1 MSTSSSRHNARK
13 GASSSKTNI
22 VARYGKGGAK
32 QSQMKH
38 QQHQSDQQ
46 ENKSVSQILMSEHNP
61 VHKLQ
66 KNFSRYVRTN
76 DRRMMMKA
84 MKDCRRLSNIPIR
97 SLDTKPLL
105 IKSDTEWKELETEVS
120 KSKITLNGITFTG
133 RDERKRREAMQILKK
148 LCEKITE
155 EIELSSE
162 QLFQELLVRM
172 GRDTMT
178 EDIFSQIDAILG
190 CPDLAITPPKKT
202 TALPIELNLYES
214 GGSVHA
220 VCWMRHLCA
229 LFRKSDLSVG
239 QKRPWVRLTLIVYE
253 RVNVCTGQSTRCC
266 SVEVME

>member
-1 MSTSSSRHNARK
+1 MSTSSSRNNARK
-13 GASSSKTNI
+13 GTSSKTNI
-22 VARYGKGGAK
+22 VARYGKGGTK
-32 QSQMKH
+32 QSQTKQQKH
-38 QQHQSDQQ
+38 HSDQQ
-46 ENKSVSQILMSEHNP
+46 ENKAVSQILMSEHNP

-76 DRRMMMKA
+76 DRRMMIRA
-84 MKDCRRLSNIPIR
+84 MKDCRRLSNIPI
-97 SLDTKPLL
+97 SPLDTKPLL
-105 IKSDTEWKELETEVS
+105 IKSDTEWKEVETECS

-133 RDERKRREAMQILKK
+133 RDERKRREAMEIFKK

-155 EIELSSE
+155 GIELSSE

-172 GRDTMT
+172 GRDSMT
-178 EDIFSQIDAILG
+178 EDIFSQIEGILG
-190 CPDLAITPPKKT
+190 CPDLVITPPKKA

-239 QKRPWVRLTLIVYE
+239 QKRPWIRLTLIVYE
-253 RVNVCTGQSTRCC
+253 RVNISSGMSTRCC